1 MYVMKLNIKKS
12 ILSAAAVML
21 LASSAIAQ
29 FNGSIEF
36 TKKVGTIDVNY
47 KYYVSGDNIR
57 IDEINEGVTEG
68 YQLIN
73 LKTNEFK
80 GVSPD
85 RKMYMDVPNK
95 RPAAEL
101 DVKVEKTGKTKEIQG
116 LKCSEIIV
124 TCADKDRK
132 IVYWVAKGDYD
143 FFAPMLKTLNR
154 KENQS
159 MFFLEIPDMNGS
171 FPMKSTEYTISKGD
185 VVSELTAGKISKSK
199 VDAGKFDIPADYKK
213 FEK

>member
-1 MYVMKLNIKKS
+1 MKLNIKKS
-12 ILSAAAVML
+12 ILSVAAVML
-21 LASSAIAQ
+21 LASSAMAQ

-57 IDEINEGVTEG
+57 IDEINDGVTEG

-73 LKTNEFK
+73 LKTNDFK

-95 RPAAEL
+95 RPATEL
-101 DVKVEKTGKTKEIQG
+101 NVKVDKTGKTKEIQG
-116 LKCSEIIV
+116 FKCSEIVV

-132 IVYWVAKGDYD
+132 IVYWVTKGDYD

-159 MFFLEIPDMNGS
+159 MFFLEIPDMKGN
-171 FPMKSTEYTISKGD
+171 FPMKSIEYAISSGA
-185 VVSELTAGKISKSK
+185 VVSELTAGKITKSK
-199 VDAGKFDIPADYKK
+199 VDPSKFVIPSDFKK

>member
-1 MYVMKLNIKKS
+1 MNFKKS
-12 ILSAAAVML
+12 ILSVAAAVL
-21 LASSAIAQ
+21 FVTSSVAQ

-47 KYYVSGDNIR
+47 MYYVSGDNIR
-57 IDEINEGVTEG
+57 IDEITDGKIEG

-73 LKTNEFK
+73 LKTSEFK

-95 RPAAEL
+95 RPATEL
-101 DVKVEKTGKTKEIQG
+101 NVKVEKTGKTKEFQG
-116 LKCSEIIV
+116 VKCSEIVV

-132 IVYWVAKGDYD
+132 IVYYMAKGDYN
-143 FFAPMLKTLNR
+143 FFIPMLETLNR

-159 MFFLEIPDMNGS
+159 MFFLEIPDMKGY
-171 FPMKSTEYTISKGD
+171 FPMKSTEYAISTGA
-185 VVSELTAGKISKSK
+185 VVSELTAGKITKSK
-199 VDAGKFDIPADYKK
+199 IDAGKFEIPSDFKK
-213 FEK
+213 FER